1 MTNLMLY
8 EICVRQR
15 SIPLPVDAERQPV
28 GALRGAGLRPTTQ
41 YPCIDKQ
48 KGTRVVPGCLTG
60 LFQSS
65 ILILLTS
72 PRYV

>member
-41 YPCIDKQ
+41 FTYRQTK
-48 KGTRVVPGCLTG
+48 RNPGRR
-60 LFQSS
+60 
-65 ILILLTS
+65 I
-72 PRYV
+72 PD

>member
-1 MTNLMLY
+1 MTNLMLH

-48 KGTRVVPGCLTG
+48 KGPRVAPDA
-60 LFQSS
+60 
-65 ILILLTS
+65 
-72 PRYV
+72 